1 MKQRG
6 GGKKNE
12 DTTWKERG
20 IWSDQASEQATY
32 FGQFGLVLDT
42 FASLLTSG

>member
-1 MKQRG
+1 MKIRGERMENLQRSS
-6 GGKKNE
+6 
-12 DTTWKERG
+12 D
-20 IWSDQASEQATY
+20 DQASHQATY